1 MISGAILL
9 ILLGNGIA
17 IFAYCL
23 LAFNVA
29 TITIP
34 AIAFNSLRL
43 EKIESIKNNGGSVN
57 IEFTDDEVIV
67 KTSDA
72 SGNFKKKLINE
83 MRQAKSFYIAMRK
96 NTIVLSIPKGI
107 NNELIESTF
116 NNIMSN
122 KKIR

>member
-1 MISGAILL
+1 M
-9 ILLGNGIA
+9 
-17 IFAYCL
+17 
-23 LAFNVA
+23 
-29 TITIP
+29 
-34 AIAFNSLRL
+34 
-43 EKIESIKNNGGSVN
+43 N

-72 SGNFKKKLINE
+72 SGNFKKTLINE
-83 MRQAKSFYIAMRK
+83 MRKTKSFYIAMRK

>member
-1 MISGAILL
+1 
-9 ILLGNGIA
+9 
-17 IFAYCL
+17 
-23 LAFNVA
+23 
-29 TITIP
+29 
-34 AIAFNSLRL
+34 
-43 EKIESIKNNGGSVN
+43 
-57 IEFTDDEVIV
+57 
-67 KTSDA
+67 
-72 SGNFKKKLINE
+72 

>member
-1 MISGAILL
+1 MINVLIIEYYIKYVVKELILPFSFMISGAILL

-43 EKIESIKNNGGSVN
+43 EKIESIKNNDGSVN

-72 SGNFKKKLINE
+72 SGNF
-83 MRQAKSFYIAMRK
+83 
-96 NTIVLSIPKGI
+96 
-107 NNELIESTF
+107 
-116 NNIMSN
+116 
-122 KKIR
+122 